1 MHPLR
6 RSGPATAFASA
17 LTLALAAGVQ
27 AQSPGGRAEWTER
40 TERAEA
46 FLQSFHDLRL
56 FNGAALLVD
65 EGEILFEGAFGA
77 SGLPGDEPNTPATR
91 FRIASLTKQFT
102 AALILRLEE
111 EGLLRIDDPVGRHIE
126 DFPPENAD
134 RITLHH
140 LLTHTSGL
148 PSYTRIPGFMET
160 GAALPHSPR
169 ELLTLVWEAPL
180 SFEPGTNFEYSN
192 SGYVLLGWIAE
203 RVTGMNYD
211 EALRSYVLAPL
222 ELGDTGYDHE
232 LDPPEGHARGHAR
245 DLAGYQPPRAIDPSV
260 PYAAGMLYSTV
271 GDLSRWAE
279 ALFLD
284 GPADTAAVEL
294 AGGVDAAMAGDAMTA
309 EEAYAEEPGAELV
322 PGRLFRDSATLAR
335 MTTPAHASYAY
346 GLVVRSHDVGDG
358 RAIPVIEHSG
368 GIFGFSSFLR
378 VFPDHDRLIV
388 LLDNT
393 SSDLGPIVGGL
404 TRILW
409 GFDAVHPKPS
419 IAERLL
425 PIVESGGVEAAMSRF
440 ENWRRTRPEE
450 YDYSPDQIL
459 MLAGHFRARDE
470 REESDEADE
479 SQVPD
484 ERGEGDE
491 GDEGEVPGEGDERGD
506 GWATAV
512 EILDAY
518 IATTPASPAVR
529 LALSELR
536 EESGDLQAAAA
547 HITAALTYEPGDGPL
562 LERLVELGV
571 EAPLPLQLPVV
582 EVDAAA
588 LEPLVGEYRID
599 PATTL
604 TVTLDAGVL
613 MAGRTGEEAF
623 PLLPQAPTAF
633 LLQGSP
639 VRFLFEIQDG
649 VANAVSVEEGGRRL
663 TFPRIIG

>member
-6 RSGPATAFASA
+6 RNRPATALASA
-17 LTLALAAGVQ
+17 LTLALAAGAQ
-27 AQSPGGRAEWTER
+27 AQSPAERAEWTER

-77 SGLPGDEPNTPATR
+77 SDLPGDEPNTPATR

-111 EGLLRIDDPVGRHIE
+111 EGLLGIDDPVGRHVE
-126 DFPPENAD
+126 DFPREHAD

-160 GAALPHSPR
+160 GAALPHSPP
-169 ELLTLVWEAPL
+169 EILALVQDAPL
-180 SFEPGTNFEYSN
+180 SFEPGTDFEYSN

-203 RVTGMNYD
+203 RVTGMGYD

-222 ELGDTGYDHE
+222 ELTDTGYDHE
-232 LDPPEGHARGHAR
+232 RVPPEGHARGHAR
-245 DLAGYQPPRAIDPSV
+245 DLAGYRPARVIDPSV

-271 GDLSRWAE
+271 GDLSRWAQ
-279 ALFLD
+279 ALFL
-284 GPADTAAVEL
+284 GGSADTTAAEL
-294 AGGVDAAMAGDAMTA
+294 AGGVDAALAGDAMTA
-309 EEAYAEEPGAELV
+309 EEPGAEPV
-322 PGRLFRDSATLAR
+322 AGRLFRDSATLAR

-358 RAIPVIEHSG
+358 RAVPVIEHSG

-393 SSDLGPIVGGL
+393 SSDLAPIVAGL
-404 TRILW
+404 THILW
-409 GFDAVHPKPS
+409 GLDAAHPKPS

-470 REESDEADE
+470 GEEGED
-479 SQVPD
+479 
-484 ERGEGDE
+484 RGEGDE
-491 GDEGEVPGEGDERGD
+491 GDEGEDRGDPGEDESDASGEGR
-506 GWATAV
+506 ATAV
-512 EILDAY
+512 AILDAY
-518 IATTPASPAVR
+518 IAATPASPAVR
-529 LALSELR
+529 LTLSELH
-536 EESGDLQAAAA
+536 EETGDVQAAAA
-547 HITAALTYEPGDGPL
+547 HVTAALTYEPGHRQL
-562 LERLVELGV
+562 LERLGELGV

-582 EVDAAA
+582 AVDAAA

-604 TVTLDAGVL
+604 TVTLDEGVL

-623 PLLPQAPTAF
+623 PLLPQTPTAF

-639 VRFLFEIQDG
+639 VRLLFEIQDG

-663 TFPRIIG
+663 TFPRIVG

>member
-6 RSGPATAFASA
+6 RSRPATTLALASA
-17 LTLALAAGVQ
+17 LTLALAAGAQ
-27 AQSPGGRAEWTER
+27 AQSPA
-40 TERAEA
+40 ERAEA
-46 FLQSFHDLRL
+46 FLKSFHELRL

-65 EGEILFEGAFGA
+65 EGEILFEGAFGI
-77 SGLPGDEPNTPATR
+77 SGLPEDEPNTSATR

-111 EGLLRIDDPVGRHIE
+111 EGLLGIDDPVGRHIE
-126 DFPPENAD
+126 DFPREHAD

-148 PSYTRIPGFMET
+148 PSYTRIPGFMEA

-169 ELLTLVWEAPL
+169 ELLTLVQDAPL
-180 SFEPGTNFEYSN
+180 SFDPGTSFEYSN

-203 RVTGMNYD
+203 QVTGMSYD
-211 EALRSYVLAPL
+211 DALRSYVLAPL
-222 ELGDTGYDHE
+222 ALADTGYDHE
-232 LDPPEGHARGHAR
+232 RVPPEGHARGHAR
-245 DLAGYQPPRAIDPSV
+245 DLAGYQPARVIDPSV

-279 ALFLD
+279 ALFL
-284 GPADTAAVEL
+284 GGSADTTAAEP
-294 AGGVDAAMAGDAMTA
+294 AGGVDAALAGDAMTA
-309 EEAYAEEPGAELV
+309 EEPGAEPV
-322 PGRLFRDSATLAR
+322 AGRLFRDSATLER

-346 GLVVRSHDVGDG
+346 GLVVRSHDVGDS

-393 SSDLGPIVGGL
+393 SSDLAPIVAGL

-409 GFDAVHPKPS
+409 GLDAAHPKPS

-470 REESDEADE
+470 GGE
-479 SQVPD
+479 
-484 ERGEGDE
+484 GEGDPR
-491 GDEGEVPGEGDERGD
+491 DEGGEGDERGD

-518 IATTPASPAVR
+518 IATTPASSAVR
-529 LALSELR
+529 LALSELH
-536 EESGDLQAAAA
+536 EESGDPQAAAA
-547 HITAALTYEPGDGPL
+547 HVTAALTYEPGQRRL
-562 LERLVELGV
+562 LERLGELGV

-604 TVTLDAGVL
+604 TVTLDEGVL

-639 VRFLFEIQDG
+639 VRLLFEIQDG
-649 VANAVSVEEGGRRL
+649 VANAVSVEEGERRL
-663 TFPRIIG
+663 TFPRIVG